1 MSSPDNGKP
10 GKTVADKVAGIFGTS
25 LDELEL
31 SAAERVSLNR
41 QILECVVPVIDEIC
55 REWLTRG
62 TDRLQAV
69 DEAMPVHPEFVYRAL
84 GGQWRGWNDFF
95 DTKPESS
102 SDYAEHAYRDVL
114 EDSAWK
120 LIQSIAAADD
130 ESLRLVRKS

>member
-1 MSSPDNGKP
+1 MSSPDDCKL
-10 GKTVADKVAGIFGTS
+10 GKTIADKVAGIFGTS

-31 SAAERVSLNR
+31 SAVERVSVNR
-41 QILECVVPVIDEIC
+41 QILECVMPAVDEIC

-62 TDRLQAV
+62 TEKNQAIN
-69 DEAMPVHPEFVYRAL
+69 EAMPLHPEFVYRAL
-84 GGQWRGWNDFF
+84 GDQWRGWNDFF

-102 SDYAEHAYRDVL
+102 SDYVEHAYRDVL

>member
-1 MSSPDNGKP
+1 MSSRDNGKP
-10 GKTVADKVAGIFGTS
+10 GKTFADKVAGIFGTS

-31 SAAERVSLNR
+31 SAAERASVNR
-41 QILECVVPVIDEIC
+41 RILECVVPVIDETC
-55 REWLTRG
+55 RERLTRG
-62 TDRLQAV
+62 TDKHQAI
-69 DEAMPVHPEFVYRAL
+69 DEAMPLHPEFVYPAL

-102 SDYAEHAYRDVL
+102 SDYAEHAHQDVL

>member
-1 MSSPDNGKP
+1 MSSRDNGKP
-10 GKTVADKVAGIFGTS
+10 GKTFADKVAGIFGTS

-31 SAAERVSLNR
+31 SAAERASVNR
-41 QILECVVPVIDEIC
+41 RILECVVPVIDETC
-55 REWLTRG
+55 RERLTRG
-62 TDRLQAV
+62 TDKHQTI
-69 DEAMPVHPEFVYRAL
+69 DEAMPLHPEFVYRAL

-102 SDYAEHAYRDVL
+102 SDYAEHAYQDVL